1 MVRKIRT
8 VTGDIDGSDIKKVM
22 VHEHL
27 AFDLSR
33 VRGDNTS
40 ILGDEE
46 TLPAICEEMQQ
57 LKEYGFNTIVELT
70 NMGMG
75 RNPLT
80 LQRMAQ
86 TTGFFIVAGTGFY
99 KEDFYPKEVFAMKDT
114 ELIDKLTAEIL
125 EGIDNTGVK
134 AGVYGEIGTSFGR
147 ITPAEEKVFR
157 AVARSHKITG
167 APISTHCEL
176 GTMGLEQRK
185 IFEEEGVSPDR
196 VSFGHQD
203 LNEDMSVQ
211 LELLRWGAYIQFDTI
226 GKAGYRSDEA
236 RIHNLLHLL
245 DKGYENQIMLSCD
258 ITRKSY
264 LKKFGGYGYTHLHTN
279 FLSELKKRGVPGGVI
294 EKMTIE
300 NPRRF
305 LAFIL

>member
-1 MVRKIRT
+1 MGKKIRT
-8 VTGDIDGSDIKKVM
+8 VTGDIDASAVKKAM

-27 AFDLSR
+27 AIDLTR

-40 ILGDEE
+40 VLGDEE
-46 TLPAICEEMQQ
+46 TLPALQEEIQQ

-70 NMGMG
+70 NIGMG
-75 RNPLT
+75 RNPLV
-80 LQRMAQ
+80 LRRISEA
-86 TTGFFIVAGTGFY
+86 TGFFIVASTGFY
-99 KEDFYPKEVFAMKDT
+99 KEDFYPQEVFAMKET
-114 ELIDKLTAEIL
+114 ELVDKLTAEIM
-125 EGIDNTGVK
+125 EGMDGTGIK
-134 AGVYGEIGTSFGR
+134 AGIYGEIGSSFGC
-147 ITPAEEKVFR
+147 ITPAEEKVLR
-157 AVARSHKITG
+157 SVARSHKITG

-185 IFEEEGVSPDR
+185 ILEEEGVSPDR

-203 LNEDMSVQ
+203 LNEDIVVQ
-211 LELLRWGAYIQFDTI
+211 LELLKWGAYIQFDTI

-236 RIHNLLHLL
+236 RIQNLLHLL

-264 LKKFGGYGYTHLHTN
+264 LRKFGGYGYTYLHTN
-279 FLSELKKRGVPGGVI
+279 FLKELEKRNVPGRII
-294 EKMTIE
+294 EKMTVE

-305 LAFIL
+305 LAF